1 MRADGFDSADW
12 NEIVARLGGEERLEV
27 SARATGAL
35 TRAREVRSAADLLR
49 LAFMYGPGGQ
59 SLRSL
64 AATAGADGL
73 CQVSDVA
80 LLKRL
85 RRAKDWLAALCR
97 EVLCRNVGVADAPCA
112 STRPIRIVDSS
123 RLEGPGSRAFRLHL
137 AFDPLAGCIA
147 DACLTGLDQGERLDR
162 LPPQAGAIYL

>member
-1 MRADGFDSADW
+1 MRAEGFDSADW
-12 NEIVARLGGEERLEV
+12 NGIVARLGGEERLEV

-97 EVLCRNVGVADAPCA
+97 HVLCRNVGVADAPCP
-112 STRPIRIVDSS
+112 STRPLRLVDSTPLQAPA
-123 RLEGPGSRAFRLHL
+123 RPAFRL
-137 AFDPLAGCIA
+137 PLAPA
-147 DACLTGLDQGERLDR
+147 
-162 LPPQAGAIYL
+162 P